1 MFQYQTSLQC
11 ISVTLTRSHRLI
23 FLLFIV
29 YGAACDSV
37 PDSLL
42 ETSERLPQ
50 ITEFSITP
58 QRVDF
63 AFLDQSTI
71 EGDSVH
77 ISLDMMVEVV
87 SLGSPL
93 AQVSYA
99 ILSTDTTGV
108 PLRTGSL
115 SSKGDGIHTGR
126 ANITLSA
133 LDVESYPVLV
143 YAIDANNRLGGEA
156 RTALEYVRTFEPSF
170 PPVIEELIIPE
181 RIQRPAAG
189 EPAQSLIFIAEVSD
203 PDGLNNVRTVEFWN
217 ESDPDTRYP
226 LCDDGNLSPCG
237 SSIESGDVEAGD
249 GLYTRTVFILS
260 SNSLGFNTFI
270 FEAIDRAG
278 LRSQQVSH
286 TVEIYE

>member
-1 MFQYQTSLQC
+1 MFQYQAPLQC
-11 ISVTLTRSHRLI
+11 IGVTLTHTHRLI
-23 FLLFIV
+23 FLLLIA
-29 YGAACDSV
+29 YGTACDSV
-37 PDSLL
+37 PDSLPGA
-42 ETSERLPQ
+42 SERLPQ

-63 AFLDQSTI
+63 SFLDQSAI

-77 ISLDMMVEVV
+77 ITIKLMVEVV
-87 SLGSPL
+87 APGSPV

-99 ILSTDTTGV
+99 ILSTDTTGT

-115 SSKGDGIHTGR
+115 SSKGDNLHTGS

-133 LDVESYPVLV
+133 LDVEDYPVLV
-143 YAIDANNRLGGEA
+143 YAIDENNRLGGEA
-156 RTALEYVRTFEPSF
+156 RTTLEYVRTFEPSF
-170 PPVIEELIIPE
+170 PPVIEELTIPD

-189 EPAQSLIFIAEVSD
+189 EPPQTLTFIAEVSD
-203 PDGLNNVRTVEFWN
+203 PDGLKNVRTVEFWN
-217 ESDPDTRYP
+217 ESDPGTRFP

-237 SSIESGDVEAGD
+237 LSVESGDAEAGD

-260 SNSLGFNTFI
+260 SNRLGLNTFI

-286 TVEIYE
+286 TLEIYE